1 MDKLL
6 ARTMIETLSKGIDPL
21 TGKLLPRS
29 HLCCTEEIQ
38 DALWEVLDSC
48 TIESTEQIL
57 QRQKEEKKSRTR
69 QKVENQKQKYH
80 NYGKPWTREEKQKLL
95 QLNQNYNIWTIANI
109 MGRSPKVIE
118 RKLEDLGA
126 VPNKGHNTGHNKG
139 FLYPF

>member
-48 TIESTEQIL
+48 TIESTEQML
-57 QRQKEEKKSRTR
+57 ERLKEEKKAQR
-69 QKVENQKQKYH
+69 KQQYP
-80 NYGKPWTREEKQKLL
+80 NLGKPWGHMDRQRILE
-95 QLNQNYNIWTIANI
+95 LNQTYNIWYTAKV
-109 MGRSPKVIE
+109 MGRSPAAIDSE
-118 RKLEDLGA
+118 LRKLGV
-126 VPNKGHNTGHNKG
+126 VPNKKRYKG
-139 FLYPF
+139 

>member
-48 TIESTEQIL
+48 TIESSQQIL
-57 QRQKEEKKSRTR
+57 ERIKEEKKAQAKETR
-69 QKVENQKQKYH
+69 NLNKQIYRNQ
-80 NYGKPWTREEKQKLL
+80 GKPWGRMDRQRILE
-95 QLNQNYNIWTIANI
+95 LNQTYNIWYTAKV
-109 MGRSPKVIE
+109 MGRSPAAIDSE
-118 RKLEDLGA
+118 LRKLGA
-126 VPNKGHNTGHNKG
+126 VPNKKR
-139 FLYPF
+139 YKR